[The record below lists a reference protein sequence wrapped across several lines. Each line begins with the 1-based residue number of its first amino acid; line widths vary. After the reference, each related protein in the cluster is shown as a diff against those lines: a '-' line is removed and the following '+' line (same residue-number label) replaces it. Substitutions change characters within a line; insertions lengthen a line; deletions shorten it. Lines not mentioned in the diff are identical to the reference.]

1 MPKTKKKNKH
11 EKTRSEEQII
21 KNGIFNFDEEIEK
34 PKKKASKVVPK
45 NKKEKEEDYF
55 IGTKEMPP
63 ISKKKLK
70 KIKKDKAKQ
79 RKTKDKELKMIQK
92 EQEKTNKERIKRNRR
107 ARQTEEQIK
116 KRAKIK
122 LITKISLL
130 IIVLVGTLIFLML
143 SPIFNIKNIVVE
155 KNEQITAEQIISLSK
170 IEKETNMFKISN
182 KETIQ
187 SIKENPY
194 VKRVEIKRGLP
205 DTIKLIITERK
216 VNFMLEYGSSY
227 AYMDN
232 HGYILEIS
240 ATMKEGIPKI
250 KGYETTEEDIVA
262 GNRLCSNDLQKLNTV
277 LKIMHSAK
285 INEIDNKITTI
296 NIEDENNYSLYF
308 EGEKK
313 TAYLGD
319 CTTLDTRMLYIKV
332 ILEKEKEHEGEII
345 VNMDLN
351 EKSPFFR
358 EKV

>member
-11 EKTRSEEQII
+11 AKVSEEQII
-21 KNGIFNFDEEIEK
+21 KNGIFNFDEEIQK
-34 PKKKASKVVPK
+34 PKKKVNKALSK
-45 NKKEKEEDYF
+45 KKKVQDEDYF
-55 IGTKEMPP
+55 IGTKELPP

-70 KIKKDKAKQ
+70 KIKKDKAKEK
-79 RKTKDKELKMIQK
+79 KTKDKELRQVQK

-116 KRAKIK
+116 RRAKIK
-122 LITKISLL
+122 LVTKIISL
-130 IIVLVGTLIFLML
+130 IVVLLGTLIFLML

-155 KNEQITAEQIISLSK
+155 KNEQISTEQIISLSR
-170 IEKETNMFKISN
+170 IEKETNMFKVSN
-182 KETIQ
+182 KETINA
-187 SIKENPY
+187 IKENPY
-194 VKRVEIKRGLP
+194 VKKVEVKRALP

-240 ATMKEGIPKI
+240 ASIKEGIPKI
-250 KGYETTEEDIVA
+250 KGYETKQEDIVA
-262 GNRLCSNDLQKLNTV
+262 GNRLCSEDLKKLNTV
-277 LKIMHSAK
+277 LKIMYSAK

-296 NIEDENNYSLYF
+296 NIEDQNNYSLYF
-308 EGEKK
+308 EQEKK

-345 VNMDLN
+345 VDMDLN
-351 EKSPFFR
+351 DKSPFFR